1 MRKPISQHSSG
12 KATPPFCFSKTHRAN
27 SQDEPVL
34 VALYGSPWLM
44 DVFGSVCQLE
54 SEWVQESFSRRPGS
68 IFLQSDWRDAT
79 LFFWRMLSS
88 KWVSWSNQS
97 TAQCNLART
106 KQALHYLVSS
116 QMRVREDWRESNRPH
131 LHRLFELRTWSRS
144 STCQSRLDSIFKH
157 WSDQR
162 PSINF
167 LDKTGQEMSNR
178 STLQD

>member
-106 KQALHYLVSS
+106 KQALHYLVRKTGENQTGPTYIVSLNFEHEADLQRVNPDLTASS
-116 QMRVREDWRESNRPH
+116 NIGAINVH
-131 LHRLFELRTWSRS
+131 L
-144 STCQSRLDSIFKH
+144 SIF
-157 WSDQR
+157 
-162 PSINF
+162 
-167 LDKTGQEMSNR
+167 
-178 STLQD
+178 